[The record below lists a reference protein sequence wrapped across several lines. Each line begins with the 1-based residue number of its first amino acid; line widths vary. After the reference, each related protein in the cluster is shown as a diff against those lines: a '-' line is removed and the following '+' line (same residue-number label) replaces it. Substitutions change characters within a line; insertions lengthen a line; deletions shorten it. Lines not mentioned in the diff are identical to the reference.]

1 MDLCWRK
8 QPRASYQIINKFLS
22 HGFESGTRFSRPA
35 SGYDR
40 RNEKM
45 SFTGAVGRLV
55 SFIGSYDAGGW
66 GGGEILTLV

>member
-1 MDLCWRK
+1 
-8 QPRASYQIINKFLS
+8 
-22 HGFESGTRFSRPA
+22 
-35 SGYDR
+35 
-40 RNEKM
+40 M